1 MRVGDAGVGGSVFHD
16 ALAEDDELDIADD
29 GDAAPGH
36 RSSPESGMV
45 GDAAGDCGEMGVG

>member
-36 RSSPESGMV
+36 RSSPEGGMV